1 MFTLISLGNQIQK
14 FMSQSIYNTFI
25 VMAGCYIIYSLSRNL
40 FDVTHGD
47 IKISGGFVV
56 GQRSSYLSGIIM
68 SIAFICMVYVFVSA
82 IGLGAKTTGYELVKA
97 NYEFKQEIHKSMEW
111 TSAYKEANNIIMAA
125 ADGNEDLVLQEA
137 EAVMDGIE
145 QNTYE
150 FLNLYSR

>member
-1 MFTLISLGNQIQK
+1 MFTLISLGDQIQN
-14 FMSQSIYNTFI
+14 FMSQSIYNVFI
-25 VMAGCYIIYSLSRNL
+25 AVAGSYIIFSASRSL

-47 IKISGGFVV
+47 IRISGGFVV
-56 GQRSSYLSGIIM
+56 GQRSSYLSGIVLAM
-68 SIAFICMVYVFVSA
+68 AFIGMVYVFISA
-82 IGLGAKTTGYELVKA
+82 LGIGAKTTGYELAKA
-97 NYEFKQEIHKSMEW
+97 NYEFKQEVHKSMEW

-125 ADGNEDLVLQEA
+125 VDGNEDLVLHEA